1 MLSFSS
7 PYASIGLQA
16 LPKFSF
22 GYHGNKFSWNVY
34 LTGSYL
40 FAYPGTDKQLNLFSG
55 NVGTAFI
62 YRFK

>member
-1 MLSFSS
+1 MFSFSK
-7 PYASIGLQA
+7 PVISIGLQA
-16 LPKFSF
+16 LPKLSF